1 MNNDVKQA
9 YIANILSS
17 NKYEENMII
26 AKKEFDKGNY
36 EWATSY
42 YTYALKQRQNSD
54 EAYYERARTKLKL
67 NDYQGAKTDLDT
79 AIKLNP
85 N

>member
-36 EWATSY
+36 E
-42 YTYALKQRQNSD
+42 
-54 EAYYERARTKLKL
+54 
-67 NDYQGAKTDLDT
+67 
-79 AIKLNP
+79 
-85 N
+85 